1 MVQDAC
7 AKMEGKEGRNNS
19 ETTSAIHKK
28 EFKEKGK
35 HSFPY
40 INSMKSKLSAYMNC
54 YLKLI

>member
-1 MVQDAC
+1 
-7 AKMEGKEGRNNS
+7 MEGKEGRDNA

-40 INSMKSKLSAYMNC
+40 IKSMKSELNACMNC
-54 YLKLI
+54 YFNLI

>member
-1 MVQDAC
+1 MK
-7 AKMEGKEGRNNS
+7 KMEGKEGRDNS

-40 INSMKSKLSAYMNC
+40 INSMKSELNACMNC
-54 YLKLI
+54 YFNLI